1 MPTAAMT
8 IAHRLAGPP
17 VRRLLRPRV
26 DGLEHVP
33 LHGGVLLAANHV
45 SNLDNY
51 LLSSVCP
58 RPAWYL
64 GKRELARG
72 VFGAFNVATGMVP
85 VDRGSGGRAAID
97 RLVALLGD
105 GEVVAVFP
113 EGTRS
118 PTGELFRFRSGVARI
133 ACAADVPV
141 VPVGL
146 RGTAAVW
153 PRGHGP
159 RLHRPAAGALE
170 VRFGPALEPPPEGG
184 RPRRLW
190 TATLRAR
197 VATLSGQPTAD
208 AFAPGPAGGRSSDEL
223 RGSEFRK
230 TRGGPAPPG
239 RDTGQEV

>member
-8 IAHRLAGPP
+8 IVHRLAAPP

-26 DGLEHVP
+26 AGLEHVP
-33 LHGGVLLAANHV
+33 PRGGVLLAANHV

-58 RPAWYL
+58 RPPWFL

-72 VFGAFNVATGMVP
+72 LFGLFNVAMGMVP
-85 VDRGSGGRAAID
+85 VDRGSGDRAAID

-118 PTGELFRFRSGVARI
+118 PTGELFRFRSGIARI
-133 ACAADVPV
+133 ACAADVPA

-153 PRGHGP
+153 PRGRGP
-159 RLHRPAAGALE
+159 QFRRPDRGVLE
-170 VRFGPALEPPPEGG
+170 VRFGPALEPPPPGG

-190 TATLRAR
+190 TETLRAA
-197 VATLSGQPTAD
+197 VAALSGQSTAD
-208 AFAPGPAGGRSSDEL
+208 AFAPGPA
-223 RGSEFRK
+223 
-230 TRGGPAPPG
+230 PPDKDMG
-239 RDTGQEV
+239 HEV

>member
-8 IAHRLAGPP
+8 IVHRLAAPP

-26 DGLEHVP
+26 AGLEHVP
-33 LHGGVLLAANHV
+33 LRGGVLLAANHV

-72 VFGAFNVATGMVP
+72 LFGLFNVAMGMVP
-85 VDRGSGGRAAID
+85 VDRGSGDRSAID

-118 PTGELFRFRSGVARI
+118 PTGELFRFRSGIARI
-133 ACAADVPV
+133 AWAADVPV

-153 PRGHGP
+153 PRGRRP
-159 RLHRPAAGALE
+159 RLVRPDRGALE
-170 VRFGPALEPPPEGG
+170 VRFGPTLQPPPDGG
-184 RPRRLW
+184 RSRRLW
-190 TATLRAR
+190 TETLRMA
-197 VATLSGQPTAD
+197 VAALSGQPTAD
-208 AFAPGPAGGRSSDEL
+208 AFAPGPEGGR
-223 RGSEFRK
+223 
-230 TRGGPAPPG
+230 
-239 RDTGQEV
+239 